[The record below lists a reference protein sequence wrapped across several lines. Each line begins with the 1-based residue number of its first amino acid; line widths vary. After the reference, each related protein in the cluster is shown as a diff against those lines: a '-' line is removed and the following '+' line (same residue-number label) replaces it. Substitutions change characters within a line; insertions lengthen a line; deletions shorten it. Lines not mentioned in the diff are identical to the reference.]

1 MALIGHQAPGFT
13 DFHPNPFLMS
23 ETFGVVFQHV
33 GLTEYI
39 ATALDTVTQQ
49 EVDADVEHVTNNLKF
64 PFKSRES
71 GFGVEAGELGAA
83 SRHYLAMKR
92 LVTDN
97 NFDALAIRCWPEL
110 PGPAGLGQWPYM
122 ALARLATEGLPVACE
137 GDVDGSLGCLVGDT
151 HLELGASPL
160 CRWASC
166 WGAALCTSP
175 TGWSTTAPPSPSG
188 TAAWR
193 PPSSARPWA
202 PASGPASPGTS
213 TTGWRAAWTPPSGSG
228 SRSPCSG
235 QPSLRT
241 PQQRDPAAVLR
252 RFWVMENRYQLVVF
266 EGRTLA
272 PKRHLLGNN
281 GLVEV
286 SPPLDLVDS
295 FAR

>member
-49 EVDADVEHVTNNLKF
+49 EVDTDVEHVTANLKF

-235 QPSLRT
+235 QPSLRA
-241 PQQRDPAAVLR
+241 PHQRDPASCA
-252 RFWVMENRYQLVVF
+252 
-266 EGRTLA
+266 GS
-272 PKRHLLGNN
+272 G
-281 GLVEV
+281 
-286 SPPLDLVDS
+286 
-295 FAR
+295 